1 LLRLWIVR
9 VCKLASFLW
18 SPDHTLIAHG
28 VEPRARACAG
38 SVRVCGR
45 GIRHDASR
53 L

>member
-28 VEPRARACAG
+28 VEPRLARALDRFESAVEAFG
-38 SVRVCGR
+38 TTLR
-45 GIRHDASR
+45 G
-53 L
+53 